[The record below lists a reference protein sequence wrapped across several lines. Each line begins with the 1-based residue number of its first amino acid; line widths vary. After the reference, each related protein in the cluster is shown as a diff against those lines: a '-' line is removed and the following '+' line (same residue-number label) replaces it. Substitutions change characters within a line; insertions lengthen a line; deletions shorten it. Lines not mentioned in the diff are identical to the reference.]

1 MTGID
6 MDNNVCNQNPEP
18 HAYSLIVSHT
28 PGNKDDEDA
37 TYCLLKFHDH
47 GCSCIRDARKFEFK
61 KGEDPG
67 CVSLEEEG
75 LMNLDVYG
83 SYSWFRTCDAHVS
96 FRTTYCR

>member
-6 MDNNVCNQNPEP
+6 MDSNVCISNHN
-18 HAYSLIVSHT
+18 SLIKSHT

-37 TYCLLKFHDH
+37 TYCLLKFSDYD
-47 GCSCIRDARKFEFK
+47 CNYISDAKKFEFK
-61 KGEDPG
+61 NGEDPG

-75 LMNLDVYG
+75 LMKLDVYS

-96 FRTTYCR
+96 VHVTFSQ